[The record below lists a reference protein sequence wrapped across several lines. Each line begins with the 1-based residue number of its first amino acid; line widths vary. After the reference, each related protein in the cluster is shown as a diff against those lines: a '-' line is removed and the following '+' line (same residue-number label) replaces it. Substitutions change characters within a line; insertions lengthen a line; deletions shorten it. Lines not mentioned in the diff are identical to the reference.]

1 MLRVDVEEEGC
12 ALLVSDTTCLLG
24 PCKNTP
30 WKSLKSSNDLQ
41 WPEPRIHC
49 CPQPP
54 TMILSACRIS
64 SMYSS
69 SAEATYEPAC
79 IQREKVHT
87 EKMEAPTR
95 LSSSSGTSWGM
106 EKHKL
111 KGNCKTIFI
120 NLQEQPAW
128 NVLKH
133 AIHFGELPKEG
144 SWRERTKST
153 TMHQVKA
160 DSCCNGNAWIK
171 HVCLQVFIS
180 VTNTE
185 LSSSRIVAIHKR
197 DTWCFHVYPCS

>member
-12 ALLVSDTTCLLG
+12 VLLVSDTTCLLG

-79 IQREKVHT
+79 IQRKKLHT
-87 EKMEAPTR
+87 EKMESPTR

-106 EKHKL
+106 GE
-111 KGNCKTIFI
+111 T
-120 NLQEQPAW
+120 QTE
-128 NVLKH
+128 
-133 AIHFGELPKEG
+133 GELQNHLHKSSGTTCLKCAETRYRSWG
-144 SWRERTKST
+144 SCGRRDVVWKTNFT

-160 DSCCNGNAWIK
+160 EVVAT
-171 HVCLQVFIS
+171 CLLES
-180 VTNTE
+180 NMSNPWN
-185 LSSSRIVAIHKR
+185 L
-197 DTWCFHVYPCS
+197 

>member
-12 ALLVSDTTCLLG
+12 VLLVSDTTCLLG

-79 IQREKVHT
+79 IQRKKLHT
-87 EKMEAPTR
+87 EKNGITHQTKLFIRNFVRNGRNTNWRGTAKPSSWIFRNNLPEMCWNTLSVLGELRKEGRCVESQFHHNRSLQRACLNQTCLIPEIYSFWEAAEGR
-95 LSSSSGTSWGM
+95 
-106 EKHKL
+106 KL
-111 KGNCKTIFI
+111 KGKN
-120 NLQEQPAW
+120 Q
-128 NVLKH
+128 
-133 AIHFGELPKEG
+133 IHHNAPGQ
-144 SWRERTKST
+144 SW
-153 TMHQVKA
+153 
-160 DSCCNGNAWIK
+160 
-171 HVCLQVFIS
+171 
-180 VTNTE
+180 
-185 LSSSRIVAIHKR
+185 
-197 DTWCFHVYPCS
+197 

>member
-12 ALLVSDTTCLLG
+12 VLLVSDTTCLLG

-79 IQREKVHT
+79 IQRKKLHT
-87 EKMEAPTR
+87 EKMESPTR

-106 EKHKL
+106 GE
-111 KGNCKTIFI
+111 T
-120 NLQEQPAW
+120 QTE
-128 NVLKH
+128 
-133 AIHFGELPKEG
+133 GELKSHLHKSSGTTWLKYPETRYRSWGAAEG
-144 SWRERTKST
+144 GTLCGKPISPQCTRSKLRSL
-153 TMHQVKA
+153 QRA
-160 DSCCNGNAWIK
+160 
-171 HVCLQVFIS
+171 CLNQTCLIP
-180 VTNTE
+180 E
-185 LSSSRIVAIHKR
+185 IQ
-197 DTWCFHVYPCS
+197 